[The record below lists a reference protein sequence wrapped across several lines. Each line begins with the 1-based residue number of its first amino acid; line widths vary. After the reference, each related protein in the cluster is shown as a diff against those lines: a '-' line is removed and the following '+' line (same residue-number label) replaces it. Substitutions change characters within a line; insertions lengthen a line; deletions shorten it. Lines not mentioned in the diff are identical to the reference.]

1 VTLFTQNT
9 FGLLSEL
16 TQNNTKEWFADN
28 KASYEQSVREPFAE
42 MLTEL
47 TVQLSS
53 TEVPF
58 VGSEKTM
65 FRAHRDVRFSQDK
78 SPYNTHVSGLL
89 TPSGTKSE
97 AQVLIYFHLDAG
109 GGFIVSGLYHPSTD
123 RLETLRQSMIEKPE
137 QFIGVVDELSKYK
150 LSLDESE
157 ATKNMPRSF
166 TEHSESPV
174 AQYVKLKNL
183 MVRKEMTQQDWLDQ
197 NLIENLK
204 TFALQSTPL
213 IRFLEEN

>member
-1 VTLFTQNT
+1 MPLFTENT
-9 FGLLSEL
+9 FGLLTEL
-16 TQNNTKEWFADN
+16 AQNNTKEWFAEN
-28 KASYEQSVREPFAE
+28 KSSYEQFVREPFAE

-47 TVQLSS
+47 TLELSS
-53 TEVPF
+53 TDVPF
-58 VGSEKTM
+58 VGGEKTM

-97 AQVLIYFHLDAG
+97 AQALIYFHLDSE

-123 RLETLRQSMIEKPE
+123 RLETLRQSMIEKPDN
-137 QFIGVVDELSKYK
+137 FITVVDELNKHG
-150 LSLDESE
+150 LSMDASE
-157 ATKNMPRSF
+157 ATKNMPRGF
-166 TEHSESPV
+166 NDYSESPV

-183 MVRKEMTQQDWLDQ
+183 MVRKEMTQRDWLDK

-204 TFALQSTPL
+204 NFALESTPL
-213 IRFLEEN
+213 IRFLETN

>member
-1 VTLFTQNT
+1 MPLFTQNT

-16 TQNNTKEWFADN
+16 TQNNTKEWFAEN
-28 KASYEQSVREPFAE
+28 KASYAKSVREPFAE

-47 TVQLSS
+47 TAQLNS
-53 TEVPF
+53 TEVAF

-97 AQVLIYFHLDAG
+97 AEALIYFHLDAA
-109 GGFIVSGLYHPSTD
+109 GGFIVSGLYHPTSE
-123 RLETLRQSMIEKPE
+123 RLDNLRQTMIEKPE
-137 QFIGVVDELSKYK
+137 KFIGVVNELSTHG
-150 LSLDESE
+150 LTLDESE
-157 ATKNMPRSF
+157 ATKNMPRNF

-204 TFALQSTPL
+204 NFALQSTPL
-213 IRFLEEN
+213 ISFLSKN